1 MLAPKGGKG
10 ELKPVE
16 GGGGGQMTV
25 SRVGIFL
32 ELDWKSVEKIGG
44 SGCERD

>member
-1 MLAPKGGKG
+1 MAPNGGKG

-16 GGGGGQMTV
+16 GGGGGLRTV
-25 SRVGIFL
+25 SRAGIFL
-32 ELDWKSVEKIGG
+32 GLDWKSVEKMGG